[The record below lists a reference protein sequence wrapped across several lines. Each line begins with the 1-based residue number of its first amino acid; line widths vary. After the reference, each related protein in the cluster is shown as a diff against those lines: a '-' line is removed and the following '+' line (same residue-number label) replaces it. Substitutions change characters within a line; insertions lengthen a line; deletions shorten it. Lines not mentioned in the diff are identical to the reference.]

1 MDVRHLTF
9 RRCSRCGSLFLDRK
23 VADAESRRLYEDE
36 RYFANPDFGSP
47 ESGGYHGYRDY
58 LADRHHIEA
67 KFAGVLAHVER
78 RVEPGRLLDVGA
90 GPGFMVAAATAR
102 GWRACGLD
110 LNRWAVDRARGE
122 GLDVR
127 LAALDQAGLG
137 DASFDCVTMMDL
149 LEHVSEPATLV
160 AEAARIVRTGGAL
173 AVLTPDAGSPVSRA
187 LGARW
192 PEVQRAP
199 EHMVLFSVAGLA
211 ALLAR
216 HGFEPVGWHSI
227 GKTSSLATL
236 SADVAPALP
245 AGGAALER
253 AVSAL
258 PVADRSVELDPHT
271 KFCLYA
277 RRVPAPARPGS
288 GRPSRPPRLPK
299 RAGAVPAPA
308 RPMHRRPSR
317 PPRLAKRAG
326 AVPPEDT
333 VVADLVKL
341 ARAHRLSAWM
351 YAQFRTRAQG
361 SVIEVGAGIGTF
373 SRLMLA
379 GGARRIVLV
388 EPEPGSARE
397 LERRLGRDQR
407 VTVLCEQLS
416 ETAGL
421 ASERG
426 RNDFV
431 LCQNVL
437 EHIEHDAGAVRAMAA
452 TLRPG
457 GAMTLLVPAHPRLF
471 GSLDRAYGHHR
482 RYSRARVR
490 ALLADAGLVVEE
502 IRCFNLLGVLGWCAS
517 NLRGSRDIDARALA
531 VYDLALGLWRP
542 LEERLRPAWGLSLLA
557 HARKPEP
564 A

>member
-9 RRCSRCGSLFLDRK
+9 RRCSRCGSLFLAAQ
-23 VADAESRRLYEDE
+23 VTAVETGRLYEDE
-36 RYFANPDFGSP
+36 TYFTNPDFGSP
-47 ESGGYHGYRDY
+47 QSGGYHGYRDY

-78 RVEPGRLLDVGA
+78 HVEPGRLLDVGA

-102 GWRACGLD
+102 GWCACGLD
-110 LNRWAVDRARGE
+110 LNRWAVERARGE

-127 LAALDQAGLG
+127 LAALGEAGFAG
-137 DASFDCVTMMDL
+137 ASFDCVTMMDL
-149 LEHVSEPATLV
+149 LEHVSEPGTLV

-187 LGARW
+187 LGGRW

-236 SADVAPALP
+236 SADIAPALP

-277 RRVPAPARPGS
+277 RLVPAPTRP
-288 GRPSRPPRLPK
+288 R
-299 RAGAVPAPA
+299 
-308 RPMHRRPSR
+308 HRRPSR
-317 PPRLAKRAG
+317 PPRLAKRAPAG
-326 AVPPEDT
+326 APEDT
-333 VVADLVKL
+333 VVVDLVKL

-351 YAQFRTRAQG
+351 YAQFRTRAHG

-373 SRLMLA
+373 SRLILA

-397 LERRLGRDQR
+397 LERRLGGDKR

-421 ASERG
+421 APERG

-502 IRCFNLLGVLGWCAS
+502 IRCFNLLGILGWCAS
-517 NLRGSRDIDARALA
+517 NLRGSSDIDARALV

-542 LEERLRPAWGLSLLA
+542 LEERLRPGWGLSLVA
-557 HARKPEP
+557 HARKPE
-564 A
+564 AA

>member
-1 MDVRHLTF
+1 MRVRHLTF
-9 RRCSRCGSLFLDRK
+9 RRCTRCASLFLDAQ
-23 VADAESRRLYEDE
+23 VDATQTRRLYEDE
-36 RYFANPDFGSP
+36 RYFTNPHFGS
-47 ESGGYHGYRDY
+47 SRIGGFHGYKDY

-67 KFAGVLAHVER
+67 KFAGVLEHVER
-78 RVEPGRLLDVGA
+78 HVAPRRLLDVGA
-90 GPGFMVAAATAR
+90 GPGFMVAAASAR
-102 GWRACGLD
+102 GWSACGLD
-110 LNRWAVDRARGE
+110 LNRWAVDRARDE

-127 LAALDQAGLG
+127 LAALDDAEIE
-137 DASFDCVTMMDL
+137 DASFECVTMMDL
-149 LEHVSEPATLV
+149 LEHVSEPRVLV
-160 AEAARIVRTGGAL
+160 AEAARIVRIGGVL
-173 AVLTPDAGSPVSRA
+173 AVLTPDAGSRVSRA
-187 LGARW
+187 MGARW

-211 ALLAR
+211 ALLEG
-216 HGFEPVGWHSI
+216 HGFEAVGWHSI

-258 PVADRSVELDPHT
+258 PVADRSLELDPRT

-277 RRVPAPARPGS
+277 RRVASPAPAGDAAALR
-288 GRPSRPPRLPK
+288 RPPRVPK
-299 RAGAVPAPA
+299 RPASKGPEEAV
-308 RPMHRRPSR
+308 
-317 PPRLAKRAG
+317 
-326 AVPPEDT
+326 VD
-333 VVADLVKL
+333 DLVKL

-351 YAQFRTRAQG
+351 YEQFGSRAQG
-361 SVIEVGAGIGTF
+361 SVVEVGPGIGTF
-373 SRLMLA
+373 SRLILA

-397 LERRLGRDQR
+397 LERRLAGDPR

-416 ETAGL
+416 ERAGL
-421 ASERG
+421 EAERG

-437 EHIEHDAGAVRAMAA
+437 EHIDDDAGAVRAMAA

-482 RYSRARVR
+482 RYTPARARR
-490 ALLADAGLVVEE
+490 LLADAGLVVEE
-502 IRCFNLLGVLGWCAS
+502 IRPFNLLGTIGWGS
-517 NLRGSRDIDARALA
+517 SSLRGSSGIDARALRI
-531 VYDLALGLWRP
+531 YDLALGLWRP
-542 LEERLRPAWGLSLLA
+542 LEDRLRPRWGLSLFA
-557 HARKPEP
+557 HARKPE
-564 A
+564 AA